1 LTGGISRLR
10 AESSSGPLEK
20 KYVGRH
26 AWCGLLSYPNTMRG
40 ILQLLVVTLVPI
52 LVPSRRPAAD
62 LALPFGRPDENVV
75 DSVAALA

>member
-1 LTGGISRLR
+1 
-10 AESSSGPLEK
+10 
-20 KYVGRH
+20 
-26 AWCGLLSYPNTMRG
+26 
-40 ILQLLVVTLVPI
+40 LVPI